1 MSGLIFEST
10 PTKEQEDVMKGGY
23 ESIVWIK
30 DKDGK
35 EYACYIDDINQDA
48 HVKQALSSAEQER
61 CLDVN
66 ELVGTE
72 RW

>member
-1 MSGLIFEST
+1 
-10 PTKEQEDVMKGGY
+10 MKGGY

-30 DKDGK
+30 DKNGK
-35 EYACYIDDINQDA
+35 EFACYIDDITTNAD
-48 HVKQALSSAEQER
+48 VKQALSDTEKAR

>member
-1 MSGLIFEST
+1 
-10 PTKEQEDVMKGGY
+10 MKGGY

-35 EYACYIDDINQDA
+35 EYACYLDDINEEP
-48 HVKQALSSAEQER
+48 HVKRSLSSEEQAR